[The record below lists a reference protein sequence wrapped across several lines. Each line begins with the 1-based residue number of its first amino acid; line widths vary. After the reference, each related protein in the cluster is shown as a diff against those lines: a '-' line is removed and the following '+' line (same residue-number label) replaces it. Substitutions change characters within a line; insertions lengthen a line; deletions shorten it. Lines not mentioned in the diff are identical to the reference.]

1 MIYFVQNNLKFC
13 NKHYKLRDHMFI
25 ESRDFF
31 ISLMELIKITCSLTN
46 KMLALI
52 IMVRQRGPTISEA
65 SIQTNKQT
73 QRRSHNAV
81 CTNQHLHWL
90 KTKEASHYSLV
101 TRKRIEN

>member
-1 MIYFVQNNLKFC
+1 
-13 NKHYKLRDHMFI
+13 MFII

-65 SIQTNKQT
+65 SIQTNKRKGGHITQCVQT
-73 QRRSHNAV
+73 NI
-81 CTNQHLHWL
+81 CTGL
-90 KTKEASHYSLV
+90 KRKKPV
-101 TRKRIEN
+101 TTH

>member
-1 MIYFVQNNLKFC
+1 
-13 NKHYKLRDHMFI
+13 MFI